1 MMPVVR
7 VLDAVELHRGG
18 ERFPVRAG
26 KTTELLIRLALVAG
40 SMVRTELLIEDLWS
54 EDAAVTAR
62 NTLQATVSRLRRSL
76 GDLRS

>member
-1 MMPVVR
+1 MPVVR

-26 KTTELLIRLALVAG
+26 RTSELFIRLALEAA
-40 SMVRTELLIEDLWS
+40 SMIRTELLIEDLWS

-62 NTLQATVSRLRRSL
+62 NTLQSDRVPSAPLA
-76 GDLRS
+76 G